1 MPWVEEIVVGEKTH
15 TQRSALREC
24 AQQCVHATEGWVE
37 RDFQIDLHIHSLLKQ
52 NRLRIRVTRA
62 RWWAFSNPTLRDHPP
77 HHTDGHSSR
86 EPEPHP
92 DAVLGAKASARG
104 TQNSWGSRKATGPW
118 RDGASSHRT
127 RGARCFPRGKTGE
140 TLSCPLTEHQKTKVL
155 MTVLMCNSEEIL
167 RTERRGCDSQTPSI
181 LVHLFI

>member
-1 MPWVEEIVVGEKTH
+1 MVGEKTH

-77 HHTDGHSSR
+77 HHTDGHSSH

-92 DAVLGAKASARG
+92 GRCPGREGLGEGHSELLGEQESDRPVKGRRILSQDPGCPMFSTRQNWGDSELSADRASK
-104 TQNSWGSRKATGPW
+104 NK
-118 RDGASSHRT
+118 SSD
-127 RGARCFPRGKTGE
+127 
-140 TLSCPLTEHQKTKVL
+140 
-155 MTVLMCNSEEIL
+155 
-167 RTERRGCDSQTPSI
+167 DSFD
-181 LVHLFI
+181 V